1 MTGQNKK
8 PKICIVTTMDSSM
21 YVLYPGFFPLLAKR
35 GFEVTGICADGPWV
49 EKIRKLELRLIT
61 VPMARG
67 FAPWSDL
74 KGLWKLYR
82 IFRRRRFDIVHYSTP
97 KAALLSAVAGRLA
110 RCPALIY
117 TLRGL
122 GYEAFGGPARAIGK
136 FCEKIACRL
145 PDRIITISGSLKAHV
160 AEENLVSKERIEVLG
175 AGSSKGV
182 DLDEFRRSEERIANG
197 RKIKQSLGIN
207 DDELVIGCLGRMTEE
222 KGVLELLSAFRSL
235 RTTHPNVHLLLM
247 GHKDQRKPFSPE
259 TSQLLSASPDTHVLD
274 FHDNVPDYI
283 AAMDILVL
291 PSYREG
297 FGNALIEASAMRV
310 PVVASDIPGCRDAV
324 LPGMTGLLVKPR
336 DAKELEKALA
346 ELIENPDRRAVM
358 GQNGERWVRE
368 NFDRNMVWG
377 RLIQVYEQVLAN
389 SHELQN

>member
-1 MTGQNKK
+1 
-8 PKICIVTTMDSSM
+8 M

-35 GFEVTGICADGPWV
+35 GFEVTGICAGGPWV
-49 EKIRKLELRLIT
+49 EKICKSGLKLIT
-61 VPMARG
+61 MPMVRG
-67 FAPWSDL
+67 FAPWLDL
-74 KGLWKLYR
+74 KCLWKLYR
-82 IFRRRRFDIVHYSTP
+82 IFRRQRFDIVHYSTP
-97 KAALLSAVAGRLA
+97 KAAILSAVAGRLA

-122 GYEAFGGPARAIGK
+122 GYEAFDGPARAVGK

-145 PDRIITISGSLKAHV
+145 ADRIIAISASLKARAV
-160 AEENLVSKERIEVLG
+160 EENLVSAERVEVLG

-182 DLDEFRRSEERIANG
+182 DLDAFRRCKETIADG
-197 RKIKQSLGIN
+197 RKIKQSLGIK
-207 DDELVIGCLGRMTEE
+207 DDDLVIGCVGRMTEE
-222 KGVLELLSAFRSL
+222 KGVLELLIAFISL
-235 RTTHPNVHLLLM
+235 RTTHSNVHLLLM

-259 TSQLLSASPDTHVLD
+259 TSQLLSASPNTHVLD
-274 FHDNVPDYI
+274 FQDNVPDYI

-324 LPGMTGLLVKPR
+324 LPSMTGLLVRPR

-346 ELIENPDRRAVM
+346 ELIENPGRRVVM

-368 NFDRNMVWG
+368 NFDRNMVWA
-377 RLIQVYEQVLAN
+377 RLIQVYEQVLAD